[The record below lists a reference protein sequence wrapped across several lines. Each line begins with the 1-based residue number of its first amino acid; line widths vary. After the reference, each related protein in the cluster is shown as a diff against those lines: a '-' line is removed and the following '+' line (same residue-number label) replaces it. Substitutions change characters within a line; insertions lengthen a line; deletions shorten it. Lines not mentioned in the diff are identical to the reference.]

1 MAFLTANLSIF
12 IAIILYIVIHFF
24 NTWIHKNT
32 RYIILGFI
40 VLSALV
46 IFINVPVLSFI
57 IDRGHLS
64 LAFFIII
71 MFAGVMKKTWIPY
84 KKILLVRGDLAIL
97 GFILLL
103 PHGIN
108 RLSLALSGYNTSGLI
123 ALVIMLPLTISSFMS
138 IRKKMRPKRWKMLH
152 KFAYVAY
159 LFIYIHLGFDIFL
172 DVEYGYINFS
182 PNSILY
188 HVLLLLYV
196 ILKIMRITQKKVQVN
211 AS

>member
-1 MAFLTANLSIF
+1 MAFLTANLSI
-12 IAIILYIVIHFF
+12 ISAIILYIIIHFF

-32 RYIILGFI
+32 RYLIFGFL

-46 IFINVPVLSFI
+46 IFFNIPVLSFM
-57 IDRGHLS
+57 IDGGHLS
-64 LAFFIII
+64 LAIFIII

-84 KKILLVRGDLAIL
+84 KKILLIRGDLAIL

-138 IRKKMRPKRWKMLH
+138 IRKKMRPQRWKMLH

-182 PNSILY
+182 PNSILF
-188 HVLLLLYV
+188 HMLLLLYV
-196 ILKIMRITQKKVQVN
+196 VLRIMRVTQKKVQVN